1 MASMVAV
8 DYSLRDS
15 IDEIDAASWNRCAGP
30 SPHLQHAFFLALERT
45 GSVGP
50 DVGIVPKYLVLKTQS
65 DGLVACAP
73 AMLKTGTWREYGPEH
88 GWLNAAAA
96 AGWFA
101 WPKFQVGIPLHPVAG
116 PKLLVRPGIPVDA
129 MHKTFVD
136 VLQTIAGRWNLS
148 KVVNVMQ
155 VDAATAAALERHGAL
170 ITHELRNIWHNPGHA
185 TFDEYL
191 ATLPARKRRQAL
203 VEGRSFRRLGL
214 EVRTL
219 HGHEITPPLVSDF
232 YEGFRSVCTRHG
244 SPAWLPEA
252 MFHELVA
259 VMPGA
264 IVLEAAFDAGRFV
277 AGGFGLR
284 DSETLFRLPWSAM
297 ASVRDLMLELGC
309 HRPKAYAIEHGL
321 ARIDA
326 GVAATHKTCRGYAEE
341 PAFNAHWFLDERMHA
356 FARAVMTRV
365 ARIRATESDPLTR

>member
-1 MASMVAV
+1 MSSMMVF

-15 IDEIDAASWNRCAGP
+15 IAEIDSAAWNRCAGP
-30 SPHLQHAFFLALERT
+30 SPHLQHAFFLALERS

-50 DVGIVPKYLVLKTQS
+50 AVGIAPKYLVLETRA

-116 PKLLVRPGIPVDA
+116 PKLLVRPGMPVDVV
-129 MHKTFVD
+129 HKTFVD
-136 VLQTIAGRWNLS
+136 VLQTIAKRWNLAR
-148 KVVNVMQ
+148 VVNVMQ
-155 VDAATAAALERHGAL
+155 VDAATAATLERHGAF
-170 ITHELRNIWHNPGHA
+170 ISHEIRNIWRNPGHA
-185 TFDEYL
+185 TFDAYL

-203 VEGRSFRRLGL
+203 VEGRRFRRLGL

-219 HGHEITPPLVSDF
+219 HGHEITPPLVRDF
-232 YEGFRSVCTRHG
+232 YEGFRRVCTRHG
-244 SPAWLPEA
+244 SPVWLAEA

-264 IVLEAAFDAGRFV
+264 VVLEAAFDAGRFV

-284 DSETLFRLPWSAM
+284 DGETLFRLPWSAV
-297 ASVRDLMLELGC
+297 ASTRDLMLELGC

-326 GVAATHKTCRGYAEE
+326 GVAAPHKTCRGYAEE
-341 PAFNAHWFLDERMHA
+341 PAFNAHWFLDDHLRG
-356 FARAVMTRV
+356 FAQAVMARV
-365 ARIRATESDPLTR
+365 AMIRAQGSAALTN

>member
-1 MASMVAV
+1 
-8 DYSLRDS
+8 
-15 IDEIDAASWNRCAGP
+15 
-30 SPHLQHAFFLALERT
+30 
-45 GSVGP
+45 
-50 DVGIVPKYLVLKTQS
+50 
-65 DGLVACAP
+65 
-73 AMLKTGTWREYGPEH
+73 
-88 GWLNAAAA
+88 
-96 AGWFA
+96 
-101 WPKFQVGIPLHPVAG
+101 
-116 PKLLVRPGIPVDA
+116 
-129 MHKTFVD
+129 
-136 VLQTIAGRWNLS
+136 
-148 KVVNVMQ
+148 
-155 VDAATAAALERHGAL
+155 
-170 ITHELRNIWHNPGHA
+170 
-185 TFDEYL
+185 
-191 ATLPARKRRQAL
+191 
-203 VEGRSFRRLGL
+203 
-214 EVRTL
+214 
-219 HGHEITPPLVSDF
+219 
-232 YEGFRSVCTRHG
+232 
-244 SPAWLPEA
+244 

>member
-1 MASMVAV
+1 MVV
-8 DYSLRDS
+8 FDYSLRDS
-15 IDEIDAASWNRCAGP
+15 IAEIDSAAWNRCAGP
-30 SPHLQHAFFLALERT
+30 SPHLQHAFFLALERS

-50 DVGIVPKYLVLKTQS
+50 AVGIVPKYLVLETRS

-116 PKLLVRPGIPVDA
+116 PKLLVRPGMPVDVV
-129 MHKTFVD
+129 HKTFVD
-136 VLQTIAGRWNLS
+136 VLRSLAERWNLAR
-148 KVVNVMQ
+148 VVNVMQ
-155 VDAATAAALERHGAL
+155 VDAATAATLEQHGAL
-170 ITHELRNIWHNPGHA
+170 ISHELRNIWHNPGHA
-185 TFDEYL
+185 TFDAYL
-191 ATLPARKRRQAL
+191 AALPARKRRQVL
-203 VEGRSFRRLGL
+203 VDSRIFRRLGL

-219 HGHEITPPLVSDF
+219 HGHEVTPPLVHDF
-232 YEGFRSVCTRHG
+232 YEGFRRVCIRHG

-259 VMPGA
+259 AMPGSV
-264 IVLEAAFDAGRFV
+264 VLEAAFDGDRFV
-277 AGGFGLR
+277 AGSFGLR
-284 DSETLFRLPWSAM
+284 DNETLYRLPWSAM
-297 ASVRDLMLELGC
+297 ASVRGLTLELVC

-326 GVAATHKTCRGYAEE
+326 GVAAIHKTCRGYAEE
-341 PAFNAHWFLDERMHA
+341 PAFNAHWFLDDHLRG
-356 FARAVMTRV
+356 FAQAVMARV
-365 ARIRATESDPLTR
+365 AMIRAKDSGTLTR

>member
-1 MASMVAV
+1 MVAF

-15 IDEIDAASWNRCAGP
+15 IAEIEETAWNRCAGP
-30 SPHLQHAFFLALERT
+30 SPHLQHAFFLALERS

-50 DVGIVPKYLVLKTQS
+50 AVGIVPKYLVLETRS

-116 PKLLVRPGIPVDA
+116 PKLLVRPGMPVDA

-136 VLQTIAGRWNLS
+136 VLQTIAERWSLS

-155 VDAATAAALERHGAL
+155 VDAATAATLEQHGAL
-170 ITHELRNIWHNPGHA
+170 ISHELRNIWHNPGHA

-191 ATLPARKRRQAL
+191 ATLPSRKRRQAL

-219 HGHEITPPLVSDF
+219 HGHEVTPPLVHDF
-232 YEGFRSVCTRHG
+232 YEGFRRVCIRHG

-259 VMPGA
+259 VMPGSV
-264 IVLEAAFDAGRFV
+264 VLEAAFDGDRFV
-277 AGGFGLR
+277 AGSFGLR
-284 DSETLFRLPWSAM
+284 DNKTLYRLPWSAM
-297 ASVRDLMLELGC
+297 ASVRGLALELVC

-326 GVAATHKTCRGYAEE
+326 GVAAPHKTCRGYAEE
-341 PAFNAHWFLDERMHA
+341 PAFNAHWFLDDHLRG
-356 FARAVMTRV
+356 FAQAVMARV
-365 ARIRATESDPLTR
+365 TMIRAKDSATLTR

>member
-1 MASMVAV
+1 MVAF

-15 IDEIDAASWNRCAGP
+15 IAEIEETAWNRCAGP
-30 SPHLQHAFFLALERT
+30 SPHLQHAFFLALERS

-50 DVGIVPKYLVLKTQS
+50 AVGILPKYLLLKTRS

-116 PKLLVRPGIPVDA
+116 PKLLVRPGMPVDVV
-129 MHKTFVD
+129 HKTFVD
-136 VLQTIAGRWNLS
+136 VLRTIAERWNLS
-148 KVVNVMQ
+148 RAVNVMQ
-155 VDAATAAALERHGAL
+155 VDAATAATLERHGAL
-170 ITHELRNIWHNPGHA
+170 ISHELRNIWHNPGHA
-185 TFDEYL
+185 TFDAYL

-203 VEGRSFRRLGL
+203 IDGRTFRRLGL

-219 HGHEITPPLVSDF
+219 HGHEITPPLVSHF
-232 YEGFRSVCTRHG
+232 YGGFQRVCERHG
-244 SPAWLPEA
+244 SPVWLPEA

-259 VMPGA
+259 VMPGSV
-264 IVLEAAFDAGRFV
+264 VLEAAFDGDRFMAGS
-277 AGGFGLR
+277 FGLR
-284 DSETLFRLPWSAM
+284 DNKTLYRLPWSAM
-297 ASVRDLMLELGC
+297 ASVRGLTLELVC

-326 GVAATHKTCRGYAEE
+326 GVAAPHKTWRGYAEE
-341 PAFNAHWFLDERMHA
+341 PAFNAHWFLDDHLRG
-356 FARAVMTRV
+356 FAQAVMARV
-365 ARIRATESDPLTR
+365 AMIRAKDSDALTR